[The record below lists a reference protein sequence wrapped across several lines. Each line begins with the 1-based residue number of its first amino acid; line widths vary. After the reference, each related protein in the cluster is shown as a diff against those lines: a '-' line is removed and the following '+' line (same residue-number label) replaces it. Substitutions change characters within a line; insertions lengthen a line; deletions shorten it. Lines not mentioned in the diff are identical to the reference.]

1 MDQPP
6 TSATWLWGEV
16 AVGFA
21 LVQAA
26 LWTEGAARSVL
37 TFAAATAIAVAVS
50 LERPSLGDVG
60 LARAGLGRSA
70 WVVAATAGLAG
81 ILLLAGWLAGSS
93 RYPFQSPVLVLF
105 AAYLPWSLA
114 QQFAAQSFF
123 YRRLEA
129 LLGSRKAVG
138 VAALLFS
145 AAHLPNPVLAR
156 RPSPLGFC
164 SPSSFGAIE
173 TSTLS
178 PSPTLFSRSRSR
190 WRYRTTFIGTCTSG
204 SDTCTI
210 DRVALRALR
219 YLRISNKPKL
229 ILSPS
234 AKFPGGPERT
244 DVEHK
249 AR

>member
-93 RYPFQSPVLVLF
+93 RYPFQSPFLVHF

-129 LLGSRKAVG
+129 LLGSKKAVG

-145 AAHLPNPVLAR
+145 AAHLPNPVLA
-156 RPSPLGFC
+156 P
-164 SPSSFGAIE
+164 A
-173 TSTLS
+173 TLAAGL
-178 PSPTLFSRSRSR
+178 LFSELFR
-190 WRYRTTFIGTCTSG
+190 RYRNLYPLAVAHALLAIAIAVAVPDHLHRHMHVGIG
-204 SDTCTI
+204 
-210 DRVALRALR
+210 
-219 YLRISNKPKL
+219 YLHYR
-229 ILSPS
+229 
-234 AKFPGGPERT
+234 PGGVAGSSISPDLEQA
-244 DVEHK
+244 K
-249 AR
+249 ADTLPLREIPRWPGANRC

>member
-50 LERPSLGDVG
+50 LERPSLPDVG

-93 RYPFQSPVLVLF
+93 RYPFQSPVLVHF

-129 LLGSRKAVG
+129 LLGSKKAVG

-145 AAHLPNPVLAR
+145 AAHLPNPVLA
-156 RPSPLGFC
+156 P
-164 SPSSFGAIE
+164 A
-173 TSTLS
+173 TLAAGL
-178 PSPTLFSRSRSR
+178 LFSELFR
-190 WRYRTTFIGTCTSG
+190 RYRNLYPLAVAHALLAIAIAVAVPDHLHRHMHVGIGYLHYRPVGVARS
-204 SDTCTI
+204 SISPDLEQAKADTLP
-210 DRVALRALR
+210 LREIPR
-219 YLRISNKPKL
+219 W
-229 ILSPS
+229 
-234 AKFPGGPERT
+234 PGANRC
-244 DVEHK
+244 
-249 AR
+249 